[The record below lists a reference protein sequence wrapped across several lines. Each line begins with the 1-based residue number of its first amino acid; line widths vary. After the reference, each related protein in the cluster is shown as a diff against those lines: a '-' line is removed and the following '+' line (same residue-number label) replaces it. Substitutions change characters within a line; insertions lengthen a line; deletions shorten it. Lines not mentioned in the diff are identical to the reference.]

1 MDKKCEILNTLLLH
15 AEEQVSVLSQA
26 EGKAKESHED
36 TLQALEHCSFT
47 QKDPDLWKYLQEL
60 QGVSKTVEN
69 YLKASQKGP
78 YHKLSEQMSPRK
90 NEGGEGKEKNTEST
104 NNNGNNTNSSRL
116 SELDFPDRE

>member
-1 MDKKCEILNTLLLH
+1 M
-15 AEEQVSVLSQA
+15 
-26 EGKAKESHED
+26 
-36 TLQALEHCSFT
+36 
-47 QKDPDLWKYLQEL
+47 
-60 QGVSKTVEN
+60 EN